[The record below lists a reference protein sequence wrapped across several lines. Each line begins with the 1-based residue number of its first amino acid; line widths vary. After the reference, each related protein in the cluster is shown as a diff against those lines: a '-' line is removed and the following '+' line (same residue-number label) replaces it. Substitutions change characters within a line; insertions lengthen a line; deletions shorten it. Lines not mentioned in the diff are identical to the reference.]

1 MTGGPTVTTPP
12 ADVDA
17 GLQIQAGLT
26 LALGK
31 MNASLARAEQ
41 YSARMQQAVMYL
53 PILAQ
58 VQAVASGAVL
68 FASKEHDLGP
78 PDGYVWAVQRLTVAG
93 LTGTDVCSI
102 YKGPPLAQSI
112 DPSRLA
118 NLVTATA
125 PTWNPGRTGM
135 VLYPGDS
142 ILVSGSALAAASVA
156 VSGEVIQ
163 LEKWIVPQFLL

>member
-1 MTGGPTVTTPP
+1 MTSPGSE
-12 ADVDA
+12 VDA
-17 GLQIQAGLT
+17 GLEIQAGLT
-26 LALGK
+26 LALGR
-31 MNASLARAEQ
+31 MNTSLERAEA
-41 YSARMQQAVMYL
+41 YSQRMAAAVMYL

-58 VQAVASGAVL
+58 TQAVSGGAVL

-78 PDGYVWAVQRLTVAG
+78 PDGYVWAVQRVTVAG
-93 LTGTDVCSI
+93 LAGSDICSV

-112 DPSRLA
+112 DPTRLA
-118 NLVTATA
+118 NLVTAGA

-135 VLYPGDS
+135 ILYPGDS
-142 ILVSGSALAAASVA
+142 ILISGSALTATNVA

>member
-1 MTGGPTVTTPP
+1 MTTPT
-12 ADVDA
+12 AEVDA
-17 GLQIQAGLT
+17 GLQVQAGLT

-31 MNASLARAEQ
+31 MNDSLARAEQ
-41 YSARMQQAVMYL
+41 YSARLQAAVMYL

-58 VQAVASGAVL
+58 TQAVAGGAVL

-78 PDGYVWAVQRLTVAG
+78 PDGYVWAVQRITVAG
-93 LTGTDVCSI
+93 LAGSDICSI

-112 DPSRLA
+112 DPTRLA

-142 ILVSGSALAAASVA
+142 ILVSGSALTATSVA

-163 LEKWIVPQFLL
+163 MEKWIVPQFLL